1 MQHIKQNDPRL
12 NEKIQKIGCFFIS
25 CADVAQMKA
34 NKTLTAEQI
43 NDVWNWSKDTH
54 RIDGLDNI
62 TDSASIINRFLRVLE
77 SDGHFAE
84 VGTFKDGKTTFYPA
98 VQKKNRHIDAL
109 IQKIKQ
115 GGKSKTHFR
124 VVNNA
129 GELLEDPHEPP
140 IKALDIYYSI
150 LYAYIEG

>member
-1 MQHIKQNDPRL
+1 MEHIKQNDPRL

-25 CADVAQMKA
+25 CANVAQMKA
-34 NKTLTAEQI
+34 QKKLSPEQI
-43 NDVWNWSKDTH
+43 EEVWKWSKEEKL
-54 RIDGLDNI
+54 IDSQDNI
-62 TDSASIINRFLRVLE
+62 TDSASIINRFLRVL
-77 SDGHFAE
+77 DFQGHFAE
-84 VGTFKDGKTTFYPA
+84 VGIFKDGKTSFYPS
-98 VQKKNRHIDAL
+98 VQNKHRHIDAL

-150 LYAYIEG
+150 LYAFIP